1 MSCTLEQVGKLLRR
15 LSGLRCGYSSKL
27 LRHLSGLRCGYSSEE
42 YGSSKEGD
50 VIKMAL
56 GQR

>member
-15 LSGLRCGYSSKL
+15 LR
-27 LRHLSGLRCGYSSEE
+27 GLRCGYSSEE

-50 VIKMAL
+50 VVKMAL